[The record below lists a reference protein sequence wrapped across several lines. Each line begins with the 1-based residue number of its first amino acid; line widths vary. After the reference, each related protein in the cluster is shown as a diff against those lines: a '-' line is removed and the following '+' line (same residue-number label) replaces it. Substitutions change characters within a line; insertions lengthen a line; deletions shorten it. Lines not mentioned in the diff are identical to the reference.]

1 MAVRTPSG
9 EEVHAALYDPH
20 LRWSML
26 RARWAYVVR
35 ESFTARLVRPVEDR
49 LFERWLK
56 QDPPGH
62 QIEAMGLPY
71 RSVSAYLGPALELH
85 VDPQHLVQSLS
96 MKASF
101 PGKRERSRAASA
113 FIWKGDWDLAR
124 YDFREGSRYVFI
136 QDIWQHRLDL
146 SRSDAYRQLLQ
157 RLEAGKP
164 FRSHQKGILLNT
176 PDKIL
181 AYLQIYIGYMESMAG
196 QGFDKGLGKD
206 PLGVVIGRH
215 GDILKVNRG
224 LHRLAMAQVLGLD
237 DIVVRVRAVHE
248 LWWESVT
255 QGEYG
260 EPALKRMV
268 QALSECRPA
277 S

>member
-1 MAVRTPSG
+1 MPVRTPSG
-9 EEVHAALYDPH
+9 EEVQPALYDPR

-26 RARWAYVVR
+26 RTRWAYAAR

-56 QDPPGH
+56 QGPPGR
-62 QIEAMGLPY
+62 QVEAMGLPY
-71 RSVSAYLGPALELH
+71 RSVSAYLGPVLELH
-85 VDPQHLVQSLS
+85 VNPCGLKRSLS

-101 PGKRERSRAASA
+101 PNGRDRSRAASA
-113 FIWKGDWDLAR
+113 FIWKGDWDLTR

-136 QDIWQHRLDL
+136 QDIWQHREDL
-146 SRSDAYRQLLQ
+146 ARSASYRQLLQ
-157 RLEAGKP
+157 RLEADKP

-181 AYLQIYIGYMESMAG
+181 EYLQVYIGYMEDMAG

-206 PLGVVIGRH
+206 PLGVVIDRH
-215 GDILKVNRG
+215 GEILKVNRG

-237 DIVVRVRAVHE
+237 EIVVRVRAVHE
-248 LWWESVT
+248 LWWQQVT
-255 QGEYG
+255 RGAHGER
-260 EPALKRMV
+260 ALKRV
-268 QALSECRPA
+268 AQALPDCRPA
-277 S
+277 G